1 MFGGWYY
8 VTEENVQAAEA
19 AAAAGAWETLYK
31 LFAGKFS
38 GNSAVA
44 EEDSQITVYAKWN
57 EPAPTPSG
65 DPWEPTPTPRPTP
78 AATPTPAPLEPAPDA
93 PADIPEAP
101 VPQGDLPQ
109 TGSVRQSDARGLGA
123 VALSMSAALFAG
135 GILLRRKEKNGG

>member
-1 MFGGWYY
+1 M
-8 VTEENVQAAEA
+8 TEENVQAAEA

-78 AATPTPAPLEPAPDA
+78 ETEIPDDPAPLEPAPDA